1 MRCYYN
7 FQDLLQIEIEQK
19 NLDLITNYEHYFSQI
34 KSNHSFD
41 NAHYQI
47 KEYNQFILPEK
58 HLNVGNVYFGF
69 NGGVCFPNEKYALL
83 YDGRTLYEYTT
94 VANRATNLYMQIL
107 LVNQA
112 MSLVHCAG
120 MEINGKGLIFPAFG
134 GAGKTML
141 VSEMRKKDDFRL
153 FGDDYVT
160 VDGHA
165 NMYAYLSDFSIYD
178 EHIHLFPKLKGSP
191 YHQYLSDRKKKE
203 EFINS
208 IPGNRYIRKVL
219 NLGRALIKSNQ
230 VTQRRWDLD
239 YIKVPVTEVLPE
251 KKLGTRTKL
260 FASVFLSRYSG
271 DKIKAEKISLERL
284 VSEIMGILNV
294 EFRYG
299 LIYLHML
306 SGFGGFDL
314 SLFGQRQK
322 EVLESCFSKL
332 DLYRVWVPV
341 GISPKEYTDYM
352 SEFINDLTK

>member
-1 MRCYYN
+1 MRSYYN
-7 FQDLLQIEIEQK
+7 FQDLLQVEIEQE
-19 NLDLITNYEHYFSQI
+19 NLNLRTNYEHYFSQI
-34 KSNHSFD
+34 KSKQSFD

-47 KEYNQFILPEK
+47 KEYDQFILPEK
-58 HLNVGNVYFGF
+58 YLNVGNVYFGF
-69 NGGVCFPNEKYALL
+69 AGGVCFPNEKYALL
-83 YDGRTLYEYTT
+83 YDGRTLCEYTT
-94 VANRATNLYMQIL
+94 FANRATNLYMQVL

-112 MSLVHCAG
+112 RSLVHCAG

-153 FGDDYVT
+153 FGDDYVA
-160 VDGHA
+160 VDTHS
-165 NMYAYLSDFSIYD
+165 NMYAYLTDLSIYD

-230 VTQRRWDLD
+230 VTQRRWNLD

-341 GISPKEYTDYM
+341 GISLREYTDYM

>member
-1 MRCYYN
+1 MRHYYN
-7 FQDLLQIEIEQK
+7 FHDLLQIEIEQE
-19 NLDLITNYEHYFSQI
+19 NLDLRTNYEHYFSQL
-34 KSNHSFD
+34 KSKQSFN

-47 KEYNQFILPEK
+47 KEYNQFSLPEK

-69 NGGVCFPNEKYALL
+69 DGGVYFPKEKYALL
-83 YDGRTLYEYTT
+83 YDGRTLCEYTT
-94 VANRATNLYMQIL
+94 FANRATNLYMQVL

-112 MSLVHCAG
+112 RSLVHCAG
-120 MEINGKGLIFPAFG
+120 MEINGNGLIFPAFG

-141 VSEMRKKDDFRL
+141 VSKMRKEDDFKL

-160 VDGHA
+160 VDSHA

-178 EHIHLFPKLKGSP
+178 DHIQLFPELKGTH
-191 YHQYLSDRKKKE
+191 YHLYLSDRKKKE

-208 IPGNRYIRKVL
+208 IPGNRYIRKAL
-219 NLGRALIKSNQ
+219 NLGRSLIKRNQ
-230 VTQRRWDLD
+230 STQRGWNLD
-239 YIKVPVTEVLPE
+239 YIKVPVTEVLQE

-260 FASVFLSRYSG
+260 VASVFLSRYSG
-271 DKIKAEKISLERL
+271 NEIKAEKISLERL
-284 VSEIMGILNV
+284 ISEIIGILNV

-299 LIYLHML
+299 LIYLQML

-322 EVLESCFSKL
+322 KVLESCFSKL
-332 DLYRVWVPV
+332 DLYRVWVPA

-352 SEFINDLTK
+352 SEFINDLIK